1 MLLLQKIS
9 ITDVEYRP
17 HSDLLAK
24 RKERAPMIETAQYNG
39 LQWHHISDASE
50 EDYRYL
56 LETYNFHPL
65 DIEDCRG
72 TNQRPKID
80 EYDNYYFLILHFP
93 YFDKGNKFVRIKEVK
108 IFWGKDY
115 IITIGKSHW
124 AVKKTF
130 ETISEG
136 LADNDEQT
144 IAAFKSSDILLYR
157 ILDRLMA
164 ETNTLITRIGAEVD
178 LINYDIFSKK
188 ARTIIEQISITR
200 RNIILLNTTF
210 KPQIRLFHQFESGGI
225 KGFTESEEMEDY
237 WGDILDQYQK
247 MFDSVEDY
255 GELIEGLSQTF
266 DSLQANRSNE
276 IMTVLTI
283 FSSTMLP
290 LTVITGMYGMNVAL
304 PFQEHPQAFWF
315 VMLIMVVATLLL
327 LFFFKRRNLR

>member
-1 MLLLQKIS
+1 
-9 ITDVEYRP
+9 
-17 HSDLLAK
+17 
-24 RKERAPMIETAQYNG
+24 MIETAQYNG

-130 ETISEG
+130 EAISEG